1 MRIMDLEEF
10 EQTKVNITDDVSELP
25 DKVLVNIIT
34 GVRAQTS
41 EYVYPATKDTVGG
54 IKVGKG
60 LVVSEDGTLDAEVT
74 KEILNQTI
82 PKIPKNL
89 SEFENDVGFVTDTV
103 ENLKNF
109 YNKTEIKDLISTIP
123 KFSIKPVD
131 KLPETAIDPNT
142 LYLVKNTASESGNL
156 YEEYMYV
163 GGSQPKEVPGKGNS
177 VNSVY
182 FNTKLSVEQVV
193 DLLNNPNINY
203 TTTNGIKSYIIA
215 ENSNSTQY
223 ISVDIYTAY
232 NIYGIGYTDTSTN
245 SFTPY
250 FFNDYNEKYGFK
262 GWNPNLVNP
271 VQLNFTTTATTSGS
285 SNIVL
290 KSMVSVTPYIQGK
303 WELLGSATIDYSNLA
318 LKSELPTKLSDL
330 QNDSDFITKE
340 IADKTY
346 AKLGEIGPGG
356 ITEIPVATE
365 SVLGGIKTGYG
376 NSQKGFYG
384 VKVNKENRAYVMA
397 PAVEFSPQNLTEEE
411 KGVARDNIGAL
422 GREQAKDLYQA
433 KGNYLT
439 ENNLPLATATKFG
452 MVRPGNG
459 LKMTDEGIIALAT
472 DKIEADSIQWK
483 NIKNN
488 PLTVTDVKV
497 NV

>member
-60 LVVSEDGTLDAEVT
+60 LVVSDDGTLDAEVT
-74 KEILNQTI
+74 KKYVDDLVGKVPTKLSDLNNDEGFITDTVDNLVNYYNKNQIHELIT
-82 PKIPKNL
+82 KIPK
-89 SEFENDVGFVTDTV
+89 FEVLVVDQLPDTD
-103 ENLKNF
+103 
-109 YNKTEIKDLISTIP
+109 ISPT
-123 KFSIKPVD
+123 
-131 KLPETAIDPNT
+131 T
-142 LYLVKNTASESGNL
+142 LYLLKDIDDGNSNM
-156 YEEYMYV
+156 YAEYMYV
-163 GGSQPKEVPGKGNS
+163 GGSQPTPVPSDGSS
-177 VNSVY
+177 VSKVY
-182 FNTKLSVEQVV
+182 LNTALGIDQVV
-193 DLLNNPNINY
+193 SVLANSDIRY
-203 TTTNGIKSYIIA
+203 EESSASKSYKIV
-215 ENSNSTQY
+215 SNTAGTKYVS
-223 ISVDIYTAY
+223 IDIYTAY
-232 NIYGIGYTDTSTN
+232 NIYGVGYTDTDN
-245 SFTPY
+245 NLFVPY
-250 FFNDYNEKYGFK
+250 FFNDYNEKYGFR
-262 GWNPNLVNP
+262 GWNPNLSDP
-271 VQLNFTTTATTSGS
+271 VVLGFNKTLVTGQ
-285 SNIVL
+285 SNDSVSDII
-290 KSMVSVTPYIQGK
+290 SMTPYKKGK
-303 WELLGSATIDYSNLA
+303 WEILGTAKLDTSQFA

-330 QNDSDFITKE
+330 KNDTDYITKE
-340 IADKTY
+340 IADQTY
-346 AKLGEIGPGG
+346 AKIGETGSGG
-356 ITEIPVATE
+356 NTEIPVASV

-384 VKVNKENRAYVMA
+384 VKVNEENRAYVMA
-397 PAVEFSPQNLTEEE
+397 PAVEFSPQNLTEGE

-433 KGNYLT
+433 KGNYIT
-439 ENNLPLATATKFG
+439 ENNLPLATTTRFG
-452 MVRPGNG
+452 MVRPGDG